1 MPSLFYG
8 LFKTYSELNFE
19 EINVICEDL
28 NARKSIQKFDLE
40 AILCTYK
47 GQSIFSMQEQV
58 NLYATIEKVLMEKEF

>member
-19 EINVICEDL
+19 EINVIYEDL

-47 GQSIFSMQEQV
+47 G
-58 NLYATIEKVLMEKEF
+58 